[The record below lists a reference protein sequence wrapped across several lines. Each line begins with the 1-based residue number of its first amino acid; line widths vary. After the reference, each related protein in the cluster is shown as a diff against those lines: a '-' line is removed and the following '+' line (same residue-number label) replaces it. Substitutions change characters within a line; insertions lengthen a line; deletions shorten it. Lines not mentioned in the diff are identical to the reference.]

1 MSKILKRLSNLEFP
15 ESSRLALQY
24 LTSSFTSPTGG
35 AIPGLGG
42 GAENFAVEVSQDYV
56 LFKSAT
62 GRARGPQKK
71 LNAIQ
76 ELQLL
81 EMVCSCLQGAPQSSR
96 FSIFSVIF
104 GGNIEASKTT
114 LLTKLVSMALSIG
127 SGAVL
132 DCAALWMQEQGCHS
146 STVCDLVRRLVE
158 DYCLL
163 YPEISH
169 TFQTL
174 PSVSP
179 LFTCNFI
186 TAVATIYPFHEIS
199 RAPPPILLDYVTK
212 WVCGDPCL
220 CSESVRLVRIQAS
233 FSCPFYGLVQWCT
246 LGQILCMTHCD
257 QDSSQ
262 NNQVQ
267 SDKSKTFS
275 LLSKL
280 HFSILQSL
288 QAYKS
293 MELNQELFHMS
304 HFLSIAREL
313 VRLYELSRDNIQE
326 DDFQTL
332 VDRLGQIIQV
342 AMVTGGLKLS
352 SGKEIQTIC
361 EIFPQ
366 NRLLQIIAK
375 PWKVQPMDIS

>member
-1 MSKILKRLSNLEFP
+1 MSKILKRLSVLEFP
-15 ESSRLALQY
+15 ESSHAALQY
-24 LTSSFTSPTGG
+24 LTSCFTSSAGG

-42 GAENFAVEVSQDYV
+42 GAENFAVEVSQEYV
-56 LFKSAT
+56 LFKSAP
-62 GRARGPQKK
+62 GRASRPIKK

-104 GGNIEASKTT
+104 GGNIEVSKTT

-146 STVCDLVRRLVE
+146 STVCDLVQKLVE

-163 YPEISH
+163 FPEVSQ

-174 PSVSP
+174 PTVSP

-186 TAVATIYPFHEIS
+186 TAVATIYPFHELS
-199 RAPPPILLDYVTK
+199 RAPPPILLEYITN
-212 WVCGDPCL
+212 WVASDPCL

-233 FSCPFYGLVQWCT
+233 FSCPFYGLVQWCI
-246 LGQILCMTHCD
+246 LGQILCLTHHES
-257 QDSSQ
+257 DSSPP
-262 NNQVQ
+262 NKVHN
-267 SDKSKTFS
+267 DKTKTFS

-280 HFSILQSL
+280 HFSILQSF

-293 MELNQELFHMS
+293 MELYQELFHMP

-313 VRLYELSRDNIQE
+313 VRIYQLKKDKLQE
-326 DDFQTL
+326 EEFQML

-342 AMVTGGLKLS
+342 ATVTGGLKLNG
-352 SGKEIQTIC
+352 GKEILTLC
-361 EIFPQ
+361 EVLPQ
-366 NRLLQIIAK
+366 NRLLQIIAR
-375 PWKVQPMDIS
+375 PWTNQPMDTS